1 MKKLIF
7 IIILSFF
14 STPVF
19 AQDTM
24 KLVYFH
30 NFPPFSWEENK
41 QMHGILIDVVT
52 EALHS
57 RMGISLSHEGYPWTR
72 AQKMVEDGNADAFV
86 TVPTPKR
93 KTYTEISKEPVVVAM
108 FRLFV
113 KADNPKIGD
122 LKNVRK
128 ISDLKEF
135 TIGNYMGNGWADKN
149 LAGMDV
155 DYGATLDITL
165 KKLAKGRFDVY
176 PGVSQVARY
185 RIKELGLQNRLTELP
200 NIIDS
205 NTFNLCIGKKS
216 PYVNI
221 LPKFDETLMK
231 MREDGKLEEIYDK
244 YK

>member
-41 QMHGILIDVVT
+41 QMQGILIDVVT
-52 EALHS
+52 QALHS
-57 RMGISLSHEGYPWTR
+57 RMGISVTHKGYPWTR
-72 AQKMVEDGNADAFV
+72 AQKMVKVGEADAFV

-93 KTYTEISKEPVVVAM
+93 KAYTEISKEPVVVAM

-113 KADNPKIGD
+113 KVGNSKIED

-128 ISDLKEF
+128 VSDLKEF
-135 TIGNYMGNGWADKN
+135 SMGNYMGNGWADKN

-155 DYGATLDITL
+155 DLATTLDITL
-165 KKLAKGRFDVY
+165 QKLVKGRFDVW

-185 RIKELGLQNRLTELP
+185 RIKELGFQDQLTELP

-205 NTFNLCIGKKS
+205 STFNLCIGKIS

-221 LPKFDETLMK
+221 LPKFDETLRK